1 VEAQPVI
8 TQQPTN
14 QTVVAGTSATFS
26 VSVSGTGPFTY
37 LWQFNGTNLPAII
50 TTVAGVYLIY
60 GWDGDGWFATNL
72 CLYFPKGV
80 AVDANG
86 NLFIADFFNNR
97 VRKVST
103 NGIITTVAGNGYNA
117 GSGSGGYSGDGGA
130 ATSAELNVPTGV
142 AVDACGNLFIADNG
156 NNVIRKVS
164 ANGIISTVAGNGTG
178 GYSGDGGAATNAELN
193 NPSGVTVD
201 ANGNLFIADQR
212 NQRIR
217 KVSTNGI
224 ITTVAGNGTY
234 YYSGDGGAATNAGLS
249 FPSGVAVDANGNLFI
264 ADNGNNV
271 IRKVSANGII
281 STVAGNGYGA
291 PSSSGGYSGDGG
303 AATNAE
309 LNNPSGV
316 TVDACGNLF
325 IADNGNNVIRKVANY
340 PANQPSLIVNSI
352 STNNAGTYFVIVTS
366 SSGSVTSSPAALT
379 ITGAAPQWMT
389 LTAISG
395 GVQLQFT
402 GTPNYPYI
410 LESATNFASPINW
423 QPVLTNAADA
433 SGDWIFT
440 VTNNPNVPA
449 CFYRAAAN

>member
-1 VEAQPVI
+1 
-8 TQQPTN
+8 
-14 QTVVAGTSATFS
+14 
-26 VSVSGTGPFTY
+26 
-37 LWQFNGTNLPAII
+37 
-50 TTVAGVYLIY
+50 
-60 GWDGDGWFATNL
+60 
-72 CLYFPKGV
+72 
-80 AVDANG
+80 
-86 NLFIADFFNNR
+86 
-97 VRKVST
+97 
-103 NGIITTVAGNGYNA
+103 
-117 GSGSGGYSGDGGA
+117 
-130 ATSAELNVPTGV
+130 
-142 AVDACGNLFIADNG
+142 
-156 NNVIRKVS
+156 
-164 ANGIISTVAGNGTG
+164 
-178 GYSGDGGAATNAELN
+178 LN

-212 NQRIR
+212 NQRIRKVATNGIITTVAGNGYNAGSGDGGAATNAGLCYPAGVAVDACGNLFIADWLDQRIR

-303 AATNAE
+303 AATSAE
-309 LNNPSGV
+309 LNVPTGV
-316 TVDACGNLF
+316 AVDACGNLF